1 MIIVTNSIKVDMP
14 KNKVYVAKSG
24 KSQIKYVYY
33 ILKSYRNKKKQP
45 TGKIVSI
52 GRYDELNNKLIP
64 NDNFFKYFDC
74 EIIINVKGEKDYGK

>member
-1 MIIVTNSIKVDMP
+1 MSIVTNSIKVDMP

-33 ILKSYRNKKKQP
+33 ILKSYRNNKNQP
-45 TGKIVSI
+45 TGKTVSI
-52 GRYDELNNKLIP
+52 GKYDEINNKLIP

-74 EIIINVKGEKDYGK
+74 EIIINVKGEKEYGK